1 MDSGGPW
8 KTPSVAGGSVPPC
21 VPRHQA
27 RPPTRA
33 ARPRLA
39 TGPVLADDGPIA
51 DHAVRSVHH
60 RPGTPTMT
68 LQTLGDALDEEMR
81 DRADSVESA
90 ARVLEVTADELLA
103 WLGDERL
110 PGPSASPSVCRYL
123 GIDERRYRGLSL
135 RSQMRHVQTV
145 IRYGPV
151 GSARAS

>member
-1 MDSGGPW
+1 
-8 KTPSVAGGSVPPC
+8 
-21 VPRHQA
+21 
-27 RPPTRA
+27 
-33 ARPRLA
+33 
-39 TGPVLADDGPIA
+39 
-51 DHAVRSVHH
+51 
-60 RPGTPTMT
+60 MT
-68 LQTLGDALDEEMR
+68 LQTLGDALDEGMR